1 MKGNCYIYT
10 STIAQGVISKEKI
23 KQRKQKRCA
32 NLRGKNVKFLR
43 RAQEKGESR
52 KAKLGPALG
61 LEEGIQRD
69 KASEK
74 DHVSIMAGSSQEQW

>member
-1 MKGNCYIYT
+1 M
-10 STIAQGVISKEKI
+10 
-23 KQRKQKRCA
+23 
-32 NLRGKNVKFLR
+32 KFLR

-52 KAKLGPALG
+52 KANLGPALE

-74 DHVSIMAGSSQEQW
+74 EHVSIMAGSSQEQW

>member
-1 MKGNCYIYT
+1 MYT
-10 STIAQGVISKEKI
+10 STTAQGVISKEKM
-23 KQRKQKRCA
+23 KQRKQKHSA

-52 KAKLGPALG
+52 KVKLGPALG

-74 DHVSIMAGSSQEQW
+74 DHVPIKAGNSQEQW